1 MSATPTDPLYARLRR
16 ARVALK
22 RVERELQDREA
33 RRVAFEERID
43 LARPKERPA
52 PKDLPAMQ
60 DAADPLRL
68 LGVIHPAAYRAVL
81 QIIKWRLIEDWNAL
95 PIDERRR
102 AVEQFDARFPK
113 PRGAGERLV

>member
-1 MSATPTDPLYARLRR
+1 
-16 ARVALK
+16 
-22 RVERELQDREA
+22 
-33 RRVAFEERID
+33 
-43 LARPKERPA
+43 
-52 PKDLPAMQ
+52 MQ

-68 LGVIHPAAYRAVL
+68 LGVIHPAAYRAAL
-81 QIIKWRLIEDWNAL
+81 QIIKWRLIEDWNNL